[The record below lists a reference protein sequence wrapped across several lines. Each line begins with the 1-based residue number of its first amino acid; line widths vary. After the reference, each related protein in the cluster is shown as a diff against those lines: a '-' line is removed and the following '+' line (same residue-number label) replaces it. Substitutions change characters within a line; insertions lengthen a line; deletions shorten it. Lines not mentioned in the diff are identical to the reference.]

1 MATSRVTEL
10 RPNPDG
16 YSYDEVKPLAR
27 LALQTGLSVLLRGH
41 PGVGKSTLARELA
54 EELNLPL
61 HDIRLAQREPA
72 ELCGVHFPDRERQTL
87 QLLPPDWVRAVCE
100 APGFVFLDEINA
112 AVTRLHQ
119 AAAYQ
124 IVLERRVGPFRFH
137 PETVVLAAG
146 NLDDDNAIVSP
157 LSSAL
162 NNRFVHLRLRVDA
175 TAWVRW
181 AEAAGL
187 HSSVLGYISGRGRFG
202 SETLYEPNGDD
213 AFPTPRSWE
222 MASRLLSHAGEADVR
237 RLVAACVG
245 IPAAEKFHTWHKM
258 QQRIDP
264 RQIVERGKPVNFT
277 RVEPSEAYAI
287 VWVVSDFIVKRKA
300 LAEKFLPN
308 VARFLASEGLD
319 PELRFIFLRRLGAV
333 PAVLTRLKAQAEFQT
348 VAGELVD
355 LHLEAIA

>member
-1 MATSRVTEL
+1 MASIL
-10 RPNPDG
+10 RPDPDG

-54 EELNLPL
+54 DELHLPL

-72 ELCGVHFPDRERQTL
+72 ELCGVHFPDRERRSL
-87 QLLPPDWVRAVCE
+87 QLLPPDWVRAVCD

-137 PETVVLAAG
+137 KDTVVLAAG

-175 TAWVRW
+175 VAWLCW
-181 AEAAGL
+181 GAAARL
-187 HSSVLGYISGRGRFG
+187 HPAVLGYIGSRGAFG
-202 SETLYEPNGDD
+202 AETLYQPNGDD

-222 MASRLLSHAGEADVR
+222 MASRLLSHAGEADAR
-237 RLVAACVG
+237 RLVAACIG
-245 IPAAEKFHTWHKM
+245 IPATEKFQSYLKM
-258 QQRIDP
+258 HRRFDP
-264 RQIVERGKPVNFT
+264 RTVVERGKVVDFS
-277 RVEPSEAYAI
+277 RAEPSFAYAVI
-287 VWVVSDFIVKRKA
+287 FAVADYIMNREILPDK
-300 LAEKFLPN
+300 LLPN
-308 VARFLASEGLD
+308 VAKFLANDGLD
-319 PELRFIFLRRLGAV
+319 PELRFLFLRRLTAAGDLLA
-333 PAVLTRLKAQAEFQT
+333 RLKKLPDYQT
-348 VAGELVD
+348 VAAELVD
-355 LHLEAIA
+355 LHMEAMS

>member
-1 MATSRVTEL
+1 MATPRVTEL

-27 LALQTGLSVLLRGH
+27 LALQAGLSVLLRGH

-54 EELNLPL
+54 DELNLPL

-87 QLLPPDWVRAVCE
+87 QLLPPDWVRAVCD

-137 PETVVLAAG
+137 PQTVVLAAG

-175 TAWVRW
+175 AAWVRW
-181 AEAAGL
+181 AESAGL
-187 HSSVLGYISGRGRFG
+187 HASVVGYIGGRGKFG
-202 SETLYEPNGDD
+202 AETLYEPNGDD

-222 MASRLLSHAGEADVR
+222 MASRLLSHAGDADVR
-237 RLVAACVG
+237 RVVAACVG
-245 IPAAEKFHTWHKM
+245 IPAAEKFQTWHKM
-258 QQRIDP
+258 QTRVDP
-264 RQIVERGKPVNFT
+264 RLIVEKGKVIDFK
-277 RVEPSEAYAI
+277 RMEPSAAYAH
-287 VWVVSDFIVKRKA
+287 VWVVSDYVLQRES
-300 LAEKFLPN
+300 LAEAFLPN
-308 VARFLASEGLD
+308 IARFLASEGLD
-319 PELRFIFLRRLGAV
+319 PELRFIFLRRLDAV
-333 PAVLTRLKAQAEFQT
+333 PDLLTRLKRQPDFQT
-348 VAGELVD
+348 VAAELVD
-355 LHLEAIA
+355 LHMEALA

>member
-1 MATSRVTEL
+1 MAPVL
-10 RPNPDG
+10 RPDPDG

-54 EELNLPL
+54 DELHLPL

-72 ELCGVHFPDRERQTL
+72 ELCGVHFPDRERRSL
-87 QLLPPDWVRAVCE
+87 ELLPPDWVRAVCD

-137 PETVVLAAG
+137 KDTVVLAAG

-175 TAWVRW
+175 DAWLRW
-181 AEAAGL
+181 GEG
-187 HSSVLGYISGRGRFG
+187 SGVNSTVLGYISSRGKFG
-202 SETLYEPNGDD
+202 TETLYEPNNDD

-222 MASRLLSHAGEADVR
+222 MASRLLSHAGETDVR
-237 RLVAACVG
+237 RLVAACIG
-245 IPAAEKFHTWHKM
+245 IPAAEKFHAWQKI

-264 RQIVERGKPVNFT
+264 RLIVERGKAVDFA
-277 RVEPSEAYAI
+277 RFEPSAAYAI
-287 VWVVSDFIVKRKA
+287 IWVVSDYLVQRQS
-300 LAEKFLPN
+300 LPDKFLPN
-308 VARFLASEGLD
+308 IARFLANEHLD
-319 PELRFIFLRRLGAV
+319 PELRFIFLRRLTHAGDL
-333 PAVLTRLKAQAEFQT
+333 LTRLKASPEYQA
-348 VAGELVD
+348 VAADLVD
-355 LHLEAIA
+355 LQMEAMS